1 MIYTGR
7 GIMRSA
13 AERKGLKSRSAG
25 QNADREDL
33 LNRVDSGARWA
44 NIRRL
49 KAHFPLATTLPRG
62 ENLAIS
68 RQTSHRGGG
77 PSAHSRGDINESA
90 EI

>member
-1 MIYTGR
+1 
-7 GIMRSA
+7 MRSA
-13 AERKGLKSRSAG
+13 AERKCLKSRSAG
-25 QNADREDL
+25 QNAYRANL
-33 LNRVDSGARWA
+33 LNRADSGAKWA
-44 NIRRL
+44 NRRRL
-49 KAHFPLATTLPRG
+49 KAHFPLAPKQPRG